1 MRLRLRKLGPLR
13 EGAVLSC
20 SWPQRFCPCSVKQRL
35 AGPARRGCPSN
46 LSARLPRGS
55 VGPLA
60 AGGIAPRHAWRPLHP
75 ELGASVASGCGCH
88 KACRR
93 GCADGFGKRER
104 RTGIDDR
111 NESDREAGNGGS
123 CCHDRCRLVGLEAGV
138 WSRMGQIRAKRRP
151 WSRRQR
157 SKARASGVIPSP
169 VVRARTTAQRL
180 QCERRG
186 YLQVA
191 IRSARSPE
199 AVVSFASM
207 THPSSMAMRHI

>member
-1 MRLRLRKLGPLR
+1 MALGSVSAALALTTEMSAIAR
-13 EGAVLSC
+13 RVTVGAV
-20 SWPQRFCPCSVKQRL
+20 VMI
-35 AGPARRGCPSN
+35 
-46 LSARLPRGS
+46 
-55 VGPLA
+55 A
-60 AGGIAPRHAWRPLHP
+60 AGSI
-75 ELGASVASGCGCH
+75 
-88 KACRR
+88 
-93 GCADGFGKRER
+93 
-104 RTGIDDR
+104 
-111 NESDREAGNGGS
+111 
-123 CCHDRCRLVGLEAGV
+123 GLEAGV

-169 VVRARTTAQRL
+169 VVRARMTARRL